1 MRSNLFA
8 RGLAGLAAVAILATL
23 AIANAAAGAA
33 PVKVHSLLDLTAHN
47 RGDALASNWDGPMVS
62 SFDLYKL
69 RVMAEATPTA
79 NLEVDVQAL
88 YSENERLRL
97 IGAYVQYT
105 PWPERDL
112 HLAAGKIPWYIGTY
126 AARAYSDK
134 NPLVGTPL
142 MYQFSTGLGWFALP
156 ASMDDLLART
166 NGGDPSAGNPY
177 YGGGMPVIWESW
189 WDAGIVA
196 IGSKRPFEG
205 AFGVVAGAPGWATAG
220 EEENS
225 GKTWL
230 GRVGLTPTP
239 SVRIGVSGARGPY
252 LNDFSNR
259 FVPPGKT
266 VNDYDQALAMV
277 DAEIQSGHA
286 ELRGEGFRNVWQTP
300 NLGDLRVS
308 GYYVE
313 GKYTLAAGLYAAGRW
328 DELRFS
334 KVASSLGAIQP
345 WHPDVDRLEVGLGY
359 RLSRGVIGKAVY
371 QRFKRFAGAPADRDR
386 SDGLAAAQL
395 TVSF

>member
-1 MRSNLFA
+1 MRSASRIALLVV
-8 RGLAGLAAVAILATL
+8 LASVVSASF
-23 AIANAAAGAA
+23 AGAT
-33 PVKVHSLLDLTAHN
+33 PIKFHGLLDLTAPT
-47 RGDALASNWDGPMVS
+47 RGDALTSNWDGPMVS
-62 SFDLYKL
+62 PFDLYKL
-69 RVMAEATPTA
+69 RVMAEATPTS

-105 PWPERDL
+105 PWAERDL

-126 AARAYSDK
+126 APRAYSDK

-142 MYQFSTGLGWFALP
+142 LYQFSTGLGWFALP
-156 ASMDDLLART
+156 ASMDDLLGRT
-166 NGGDPSAGNPY
+166 NGGDPSVGSEY
-177 YGGGMPVIWESW
+177 YGGGMPVIWQSW

-196 IGSKRPFEG
+196 IGSARPFEG

-230 GRVGLTPTP
+230 GRLGLTPHP
-239 SVRIGVSGARGPY
+239 AVRIGISGAIGPY

-286 ELRGEGFRNVWQTP
+286 ELRGEGFRNVWETP
-300 NLGDLRVS
+300 NLGNLRVS

-334 KVASSLGAIQP
+334 KVADSGGAVQP
-345 WHPDVDRLEVGLGY
+345 WHPDVDRLELGLGY
-359 RLSRGVIGKAVY
+359 RLSRGVLGKLVY
-371 QRFKRFAGAPADRDR
+371 QRFTHHAPTPAE
-386 SDGLAAAQL
+386 SGESSGLAAAQL